1 MRDPLREGARWL
13 AQAEVDVE
21 AARTL
26 SGQFPA
32 LACFHTQQA
41 AEKALK
47 AILHAGGERPVLGH
61 SLGELGALVERHSP
75 RYKDLRAEVAKLDR
89 YYIPTRYPNGL
100 PEGGQ
105 PSEAFDEKDAREAIA
120 IAAKS
125 VAYAREFLDERAAGG
140 ET

>member
-1 MRDPLREGARWL
+1 MKDPLRDAARWFTEAEIDL
-13 AQAEVDVE
+13 A
-21 AARTL
+21 AARVL
-26 SGQFPA
+26 SEHFSA

-47 AILHAGGERPVLGH
+47 AILHGAGERPVLGH
-61 SLGELGALVERHSP
+61 SLGELGGLVERHSP
-75 RYKDLRAEVAKLDR
+75 RYKELWAEVAKLDR

-100 PEGGQ
+100 PAGGQ